1 VIVKNKK
8 QLTFDEAFEQYHL
21 AIKYKRAGACVQAI
35 EVLIHT
41 INQLSMLSNPLNE
54 LHLISVLQDALVDI
68 YVEINVFEK
77 ALYFLEESLSNIDV
91 LLNYENQDSLI
102 LYENQA
108 LKVRDMAFLY
118 QALYKYD
125 DAIIYFKK
133 AIVRYELLMKI
144 GGKGEDAIFFI
155 NREISILK
163 LML

>member
-1 VIVKNKK
+1 MILKNKK
-8 QLTFDEAFEQYHL
+8 QLTFDEGFEQYQL
-21 AIKYKRAGACVQAI
+21 AIKYKRAGACLQAI
-35 EVLIHT
+35 ELLIHT
-41 INQLSMLSNPLNE
+41 INQLSTLSNPLNE

-77 ALYFLEESLSNIDV
+77 ALCFLELSILNIDF
-91 LLNYENQDSLI
+91 LLKHENQDSLI

-118 QALYKYD
+118 QALYQYD

-133 AIVRYELLMKI
+133 AIVRYELLIEM

-155 NREISILK
+155 NREINILK
-163 LML
+163 LLL